1 MVPNLITEATFQMT
15 LNPGTNNYD
24 GHFVEESSPSPGAN
38 SCWWQGS
45 GMVQN
50 PTVVGSTWTVGQN
63 PAPHDG
69 YGLDG
74 IGFASGVVNLIQ
86 TQGGANGVSF
96 PCVVT
101 IYQEMT
107 YEGDANTFFAYAENV
122 LTQTI
127 GSNTVKVCRAGVCS
141 PTIPF

>member
-1 MVPNLITEATFQMT
+1 MT
-15 LNPGTNNYD
+15 LNPSTYSYD
-24 GHFVEESSPSPGAN
+24 THFVEERSPSQGSN
-38 SCWWQGS
+38 SCWWS
-45 GMVQN
+45 GPNQN
-50 PTVVGSTWTVGQN
+50 PTVQGSTWTVGQS
-63 PAPHDG
+63 PAGHNQ

-86 TQGGANGVSF
+86 TQGPAHGVTF

-107 YEGDANTFFAYAENV
+107 YEGDASTFYVYAENV

-127 GSNTVKVCRAGVCS
+127 GSNTVKVCRAGRCS
-141 PTIPF
+141 GTIPF